1 MTVVPPDPIC
11 AHCDLP
17 ESAHLV
23 ISTRQPQPEEYDA
36 PAAAGIILATIC
48 PTALFK

>member
-11 AHCDLP
+11 GHCELP

-23 ISTRQPQPEEYDA
+23 ITAQHPAPEEYDA
-36 PAAAGIILATIC
+36 PAAATVIVATIC